1 LSEIFYLSIFRKR
14 FKFELKQNSLIMK
27 RLKFIFLALL
37 VSAVFFGC
45 KLNIPTLTAKLGDQN
60 YKAVYVLAVHGQ
72 ITGIGNGFVIMA
84 GDQADL
90 SKAKYLAFV
99 VRGDQVGEY
108 RLDNFIN
115 DTIPQVSAIYIP
127 TGRGDTTANKYIA
140 TDGFVKITSVN
151 LEKQQINGEFE
162 FTLQD
167 KDGNK
172 IIVTNGK
179 FENIL
184 YVNTDDILSELGQ
197 FND

>member
-1 LSEIFYLSIFRKR
+1 M
-14 FKFELKQNSLIMK
+14 KQ
-27 RLKFIFLALL
+27 LKFLFLAFV
-37 VSAVFFGC
+37 VSIVFFGC
-45 KLNIPTLTAKLGDQN
+45 KLNLPTLTAKIGDET
-60 YKAVYVLAVHGQ
+60 YKAVYVLSVHGQ
-72 ITGIGNGFVIMA
+72 ITGIGNGFVVMA
-84 GDQADL
+84 GDEPDL
-90 SKAKYLAFV
+90 TKAKYLAFV

-108 RLDNFIN
+108 RMDNFIN
-115 DTIPQVSAIYIP
+115 DTIPQVAAIYIP
-127 TGRGDTTANKYIA
+127 TGRGDTTANKYVA

-167 KDGNK
+167 KEGNK

-184 YVNTDDILSELGQ
+184 YVNTDDILSDLEQ